1 MSVSRINGKS
11 IGGSA
16 GWLRVL
22 ILGAALLAG
31 PALADPGSPLPA
43 DQAAVGLPA
52 AGNLRPEAWAV
63 PITDR
68 VGLSNLFKINQ
79 VLYRGAQPQHKG
91 FAQLKAMGIRTVV
104 DLRLLHS
111 ERERVEKIGLRY
123 VRLPEITWD
132 EKNQDVIDFLR
143 VVNDPGNQPVFVHC
157 HHGSDR
163 TGAMIAAYRVVVQ
176 GWSREEAIR
185 EMTEGG
191 YGFHPMWKNLI
202 QFIQNLDVEKIRK
215 SLETR
220 K

>member
-1 MSVSRINGKS
+1 MKSKS
-11 IGGSA
+11 IIKSFGLGG
-16 GWLRVL
+16 
-22 ILGAALLAG
+22 ILFFGAAVLAV
-31 PALADPGSPLPA
+31 PARADAVSPPGAEKPPVQI
-43 DQAAVGLPA
+43 QAPGIP
-52 AGNLRPEAWAV
+52 RPESWAV

-68 VGLSNLFKINQ
+68 IGLPNLFKINE
-79 VLYRGAQPQHKG
+79 VLYRGAQPKHKG

-111 ERERVEKIGLRY
+111 ERERAEKIGLRY

-191 YGFHPMWKNLI
+191 YGFHPMWKTLVK
-202 QFIQNLDVEKIRK
+202 FIQDLDVEKIRK
-215 SLETR
+215 SIET
-220 K
+220 KK